1 VSPVRSRL
9 TRALPAGAVAALVL
23 AGVGAVA
30 LATPP
35 SGQHPS
41 APVVGTLGDR
51 ANVNTDRIRL
61 HTKEPVDVATFT
73 VTYDPGGVSGWHTHP
88 GLLFVVVQSGAVVR
102 EVGCDSRVYRAG
114 DAFVESD
121 EQPSGQ
127 VRNASVTDAA
137 VLTATQLVP
146 HGAPRRVEDLPPSC

>member
-1 VSPVRSRL
+1 VSQVRSIL
-9 TRALPAGAVAALVL
+9 GGGVAAAVL
-23 AGVGAVA
+23 AGVAAVA

-41 APVVGTLGDR
+41 APVVGLLGDQ

-61 HTKEPVDVATFT
+61 HTKEPVDVASFT
-73 VTYDPGGVSGWHTHP
+73 VTYDPGGISGWHTHP
-88 GLLFVVVQSGAVVR
+88 GVLFAVVQSGAVVR
-102 EVGCDSRVYRAG
+102 QVGCTSRVYRAG

-127 VRNASVTDAA
+127 VRNASVTEPA

-146 HGAPRRVEDLPPSC
+146 HGSPRRVEDVPPVC